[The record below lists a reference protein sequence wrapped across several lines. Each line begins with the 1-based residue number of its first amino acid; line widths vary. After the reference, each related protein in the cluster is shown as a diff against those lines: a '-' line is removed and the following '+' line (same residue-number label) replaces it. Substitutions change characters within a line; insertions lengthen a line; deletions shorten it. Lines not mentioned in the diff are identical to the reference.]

1 MYIFFELLSHVVCIS
16 LPADL
21 LAEAF
26 RLNESQVEALCTSS
40 SSGAMRCQH
49 VARISDKLIVGSPF
63 ICFCGSDGCRCVR
76 TRITRVS
83 FHAAY
88 FVFDAPCITICIY
101 HIHICISISISY
113 CGDIHNDNINIYCF
127 YIQYGSIIINI
138 LNINCIYTFKNHLD
152 FGTYAFRF
160 LLI

>member
-76 TRITRVS
+76 TRITRV

-101 HIHICISISISY
+101 HIHICISISY
-113 CGDIHNDNINIYCF
+113 CGDIHNDNIYCF
-127 YIQYGSIIINI
+127 YIQYGSIIINM
-138 LNINCIYTFKNHLD
+138 Y
-152 FGTYAFRF
+152 
-160 LLI
+160 